1 MQRMAPDWRPLD
13 PSVVDDQLAA
23 FDRLRRS
30 CPVAFSEEL
39 GWSLF
44 DHADV
49 LSVLADDETFSSDVS
64 QHLSV
69 PNGMDPP
76 EHTRFRRLLDPYFTP
91 ERVER
96 YAATFRGLAADLVAR
111 LPDGEVEV
119 MGALGHP
126 FAARVQCAFMGWPD
140 ELHELL
146 RAWTAASQH
155 ATRRRDRERL
165 AELADEFDRVIRAQL
180 DGRRVTG
187 GAPDDTTTQ
196 LLAER
201 VDGRALTDEEL
212 VSIIRNWT
220 AGELGTIA
228 ASVGV
233 LVRHLA
239 QDQDL
244 QQQLRASRAALSPA
258 IDEILRLDGPL
269 VANRRRTTREV
280 ELGGRKIG
288 AGERITILWPAA
300 NRDETVFGAE
310 VFDADAH
317 ARDNLLYGAGIHVC
331 PGAPLARLELEI
343 LMQELLA
350 GTSAIRPAG
359 DPVPA
364 RYPAGGYSQ
373 VSANFAKVESPRA
386 SRWVER

>member
-1 MQRMAPDWRPLD
+1 MKRMVPDWQPLD
-13 PSVVDDQLAA
+13 SAVADDQLAA

-30 CPVAFSEEL
+30 CPVAFSGEL

-44 DHADV
+44 RHADV
-49 LSVLADDETFSSDVS
+49 MAVLADHETFGSDVS
-64 QHLSV
+64 PHLSV

-76 EHTRFRRLLDPYFTP
+76 EHTRFRRQIDPYFTP

-96 YAATFRGLAADLVAR
+96 YAATFRGLATELVTR
-111 LPDGEVEV
+111 LPDGEVEI
-119 MGALGHP
+119 MGALSHP

-140 ELHELL
+140 ELHEPL

-155 ATRRRDRERL
+155 ATRHRDRERL
-165 AELADEFDRVIRAQL
+165 AELAGEFDRIIRTELDDRRATGSAQ
-180 DGRRVTG
+180 
-187 GAPDDTTTQ
+187 DDTTAQ
-196 LLAER
+196 LLAAR
-201 VDGRALTDEEL
+201 VGGRTLTDEEL

-228 ASVGV
+228 ASIGI
-233 LVRHLA
+233 LVHHLA
-239 QDQDL
+239 QNQDL
-244 QQQLRASRAALSPA
+244 QQRLRAGLAPLSPA

-280 ELGGRKIG
+280 ELGGRTIG

-310 VFDADAH
+310 VFAADAH

-331 PGAPLARLELEI
+331 PGAPLARRELEI
-343 LMQELLA
+343 LAAELLA
-350 GTSAIRPAG
+350 GTRGILPAA
-359 DPVPA
+359 PSVRA
-364 RYPAGGYSQ
+364 HYPAGGYE
-373 VSANFAKVESPRA
+373 VVPARIVKPDSAR
-386 SRWVER
+386 